1 MKTLAEFNTFVDQ
14 QLDAQLQQL
23 EQQRKAGQAWVR
35 RMRVLGI
42 VPVIIFFIFLMWV
55 VIPRQESSGTNSLSA
70 FLVLGAGVI
79 LTLGLSFAFRRY
91 MAKQKGMQE
100 MVDYKQDFKNKVIQP
115 IVRFMD
121 PAFTYQPLN
130 HASYEEFIE
139 SGLFARKEYNI
150 TGNDQV
156 FGKTGDLNFQWCDL
170 KVTHMPVVTLRG
182 LGPDVVFEGTYFV
195 AQFPRYFNTP
205 VYIVPRVTM
214 MENLTSAGQTDTD
227 YIETWNLGKK
237 VTTADAAFNKV
248 FMAYAKDA
256 DEAQQLLTLPL
267 LEKIARLQ
275 ERSQAPL
282 FISFYN
288 NRIYIGIS
296 HGEDYFEAGLQ
307 DSLTDRRT
315 LTNFYMDFTGLLEIL
330 DDLRQNGSIWTSVAF
345 SRS

>member
-23 EQQRKAGQAWVR
+23 EKQRKAGQAWVR
-35 RMRVLGI
+35 RMRILGV
-42 VPVIIFFIFLMWV
+42 VPVIIFFVFLMWV
-55 VIPRQESSGTNSLSA
+55 VIPRQENSGANSLSV
-70 FLVLGAGVI
+70 FLILGAGIVI
-79 LTLGLSFAFRRY
+79 TLGLSFALRRY

-115 IVRFMD
+115 IIRFID

-130 HASYEEFIE
+130 HASYEEFTE
-139 SGLFARKEYNI
+139 SGLFARKAYNI

-156 FGKTGDLNFQWCDL
+156 FGKTGDLTFQWCDL
-170 KVTHMPVVTLRG
+170 KVTHMPTVTLRG
-182 LGPDVVFEGTYFV
+182 LGADVVFEGTYFM

-214 MENLTSAGQTDTD
+214 MESLTSATQTDTD

-237 VTTADAAFNKV
+237 VTAADAAFNKV

-256 DEAQQLLTLPL
+256 DEAQQLLTVSL
-267 LEKIARLQ
+267 LEKITRLQ

-282 FISFYN
+282 FLSFYN

-307 DSLTDRRT
+307 DSLTDRRL
-315 LTNFYMDFTGLLEIL
+315 LTNFYMDFAGLLEIV
-330 DDLRQNGSIWTSVAF
+330 DDLRQNGSIWTSIAF